1 MGGAHPGQD
10 GGGGPKVKGFGR
22 LQALGRRAS
31 RRWQAF
37 VGDGAAGVALA
48 AAELDVLMPF
58 HLRLNDRGR
67 IVHVGPSLA
76 KLLGG
81 EARGELLDRHLV
93 LVRPRSFGADGLA
106 KASPASG
113 SPWGEERRRR
123 LVGRPL
129 LFRLQRPQE
138 QEVTL
143 LGQLIRPAGQPDLLV
158 LNPLFE
164 TLERLEA
171 AGLHLHD
178 YPIHDSTR
186 MLLTA
191 HLLVAGYRSALEELS
206 LARSG
211 FRIGDGD

>member
-1 MGGAHPGQD
+1 MTL
-10 GGGGPKVKGFGR
+10 FGR
-22 LQALGRRAS
+22 LLALGRWAAG
-31 RRWQAF
+31 RWQAIL
-37 VGDGAAGVALA
+37 GGRATGIALS
-48 AAELDVLMPF
+48 AAELDVLVPF
-58 HLRLNDRGR
+58 HLRFDDRGR

-81 EARGELLDRHLV
+81 EPRGEPLDRHLV
-93 LVRPRSFGADGLA
+93 LTRPRDLGSDGSGE
-106 KASPASG
+106 ASSG
-113 SPWGEERRRR
+113 TDGPWGHERRRR

-143 LGQLIRPAGQPDLLV
+143 LGQLIRPAGQAELLV

-191 HLLVAGYRSALEELS
+191 HLLVAGYRSALEELN
-206 LARSG
+206 LARTG
-211 FRIGDGD
+211 FRIDEGD

>member
-1 MGGAHPGQD
+1 M
-10 GGGGPKVKGFGR
+10 
-22 LQALGRRAS
+22 
-31 RRWQAF
+31 
-37 VGDGAAGVALA
+37 
-48 AAELDVLMPF
+48 
-58 HLRLNDRGR
+58 
-67 IVHVGPSLA
+67 
-76 KLLGG
+76 
-81 EARGELLDRHLV
+81 
-93 LVRPRSFGADGLA
+93 
-106 KASPASG
+106 
-113 SPWGEERRRR
+113 
-123 LVGRPL
+123 
-129 LFRLQRPQE
+129 
-138 QEVTL
+138 TL
-143 LGQLIRPAGQPDLLV
+143 LGQLIRPAGQADLLV

>member
-1 MGGAHPGQD
+1 
-10 GGGGPKVKGFGR
+10 VKGVGR

-58 HLRLNDRGR
+58 HLRHTDRGR
-67 IVHVGPSLA
+67 IVPVGPSLA

-81 EARGELLDRHLV
+81 DPRGETLDCHLV
-93 LVRPRSFGADGLA
+93 LVRPRSFGADGFA
-106 KASPASG
+106 EASPASG

-171 AGLHLHD
+171 A
-178 YPIHDSTR
+178 
-186 MLLTA
+186 
-191 HLLVAGYRSALEELS
+191 AGVCREAWATEWADCGVM
-206 LARSG
+206 ARSHDEMAEWREQWVA
-211 FRIGDGD
+211 FRNSLTKFCRATKGKFS